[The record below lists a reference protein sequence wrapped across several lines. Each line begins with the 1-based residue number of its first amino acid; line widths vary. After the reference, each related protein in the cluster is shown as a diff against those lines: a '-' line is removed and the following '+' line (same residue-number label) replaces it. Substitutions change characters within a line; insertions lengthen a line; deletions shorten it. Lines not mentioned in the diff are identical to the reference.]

1 MSGPP
6 MVPTLR
12 SQKRDRLADFLPVS
26 AVVLAGLVVS
36 IFVFVILR
44 GHYLSA
50 DRQQFQRDATYYGG
64 NFKSDV
70 DRHVASLAAIH
81 AFVSASHNVNRWEFS
96 AFAHQILPQN
106 SGFRAVL
113 WLPQVSEAQRKGFEA
128 GLQRDGLY
136 GLHLRD
142 LAPSGKLVDASV
154 RPVYLPVAFVEPFE
168 SGGTLLGVDLSSSA
182 IYAQLIRQARLTGRQ
197 AASGPLTHALVE
209 QSKPPPI
216 VLVAFPLNRIT
227 TTQRVARLEGPEG
240 YVLGVL
246 QLTGVVD
253 DVIGAHAPIQAAI
266 GYGTPT
272 APAIF
277 LTDKPGKSVS
287 FAQWLG
293 DAEFHQQ
300 VAFTVAGRPFYL
312 MLRSAQHG
320 SLLKRL
326 YAPAGAALLTL
337 ALFILLAQSMLTTV
351 LRKHQV
357 ERAVIE
363 RTAELRTLNEA
374 LEVEVTQRRQAE
386 IALRG
391 AKDRAEAAN
400 RAKSA
405 FLATMSHELRTP
417 LNAIIGFSGMLV
429 HGGSEFD
436 AKVQDYLGEIN
447 RSGEHLLDL
456 INDILEITQMDTEK
470 AEPGELVQV
479 VDIIDNA
486 IAKIQP
492 LAEQAGVSLKRA
504 PENGMPLL
512 GLPPLQG
519 DGKRLQKA
527 LSHLL
532 SNAVKFNRRG
542 GWAQIAAGLEGEYVT
557 IEVSDNGIGLAPGTE
572 ALIAEMFTQGEGW
585 LARRHGGAGLGLTF
599 VRRVANLHG
608 AKLDLSSKPD
618 EGTKV
623 SLVFRAGRVAKP
635 GEAA

>member
-1 MSGPP
+1 M
-6 MVPTLR
+6 PTLP
-12 SQKRDRLADFLPVS
+12 SKKRDGLADFLPVS
-26 AVVLAGLVVS
+26 AVLLAGLVVS
-36 IFVFVILR
+36 VFVFVMLR

-50 DRQQFQRDATYYGG
+50 DRQQFQRDAAYYSG

-136 GLHLRD
+136 GLHLRE
-142 LAPSGKLVDASV
+142 LTASRKLVDAGA
-154 RPVYLPVAFVEPFE
+154 RAAYLPVAYVEPFE
-168 SGGTLLGVDLSSSA
+168 SSGNLLGVDLSNSG

-197 AASGPLTHALVE
+197 AATGPLTHALVE
-209 QSKPPPI
+209 QSRPPPI
-216 VLVAFPLNRIT
+216 VLVAFPLNRT
-227 TTQRVARLEGPEG
+227 TTTEKVAQPEGPEG

-246 QLTGVVD
+246 QLVGVMD
-253 DVIGAHAPIQAAI
+253 DAIGSHAPLQAAI
-266 GYGTPT
+266 GFGKPS
-272 APAIF
+272 APAMF
-277 LTDKPGKSVS
+277 LIDKPGKSVS
-287 FAQWLG
+287 LAQWLG

-300 VAFTVAGRPFYL
+300 VTFTVAGKPFYL

-320 SLLKRL
+320 SSLKRF

-337 ALFILLAQSMLTTV
+337 ALFILLAQSMVTTV

-363 RTAELRTLNEA
+363 RTAELRSLNEA
-374 LEVEVTQRRQAE
+374 LGVEVTQRRHAE
-386 IALRG
+386 VALRS

-417 LNAIIGFSGMLV
+417 LNAIIGFSSMLMYR
-429 HGGSEFD
+429 GSEFD
-436 AKVQDYLGEIN
+436 AKVQDYLHEIN

-456 INDILEITQMDTEK
+456 INDILEIAQMDTEQ
-470 AEPGELVQV
+470 ATAGELVQV
-479 VDIIDNA
+479 ADIMDNA
-486 IAKIQP
+486 IAKMQP
-492 LAEQAGVSLKRA
+492 FADQAGVSLRRA
-504 PENGMPLL
+504 PDGMPLV
-512 GLPPLQG
+512 LPSLHG
-519 DGKRLQKA
+519 DSKRLQKA
-527 LSHLL
+527 LCHLL
-532 SNAVKFNRRG
+532 SNAVKFNHRG
-542 GWAQIAAGLEGEYVT
+542 GWAQVGACVEGECVA
-557 IEVSDNGIGLAPGTE
+557 IEVSDNGIGVAAGTE
-572 ALIAEMFTQGEGW
+572 ALIADLFTPGDGW

-599 VRRVANLHG
+599 VRRVAQIHG
-608 AKLDLSSKPD
+608 ADLNISSKPG

-623 SLVFRAGRVAKP
+623 SLVFPAGRVAKP
-635 GEAA
+635 EEAAGEAA